1 MMVRDKATSRSY
13 STTAHTL
20 PTQEM
25 KRLGEQYE
33 DVLSRIQ
40 AQEAKEAQEA
50 QEAQVA
56 RAKEALAREQAA
68 EAARNVNQQKRSAM
82 MASVGTGGLQ
92 SGSAKKQAIAVTG
105 EESECGL
112 CVPG

>member
-25 KRLGEQYE
+25 KRLGEQYK
-33 DVLSRIQ
+33 DVLSRLQ
-40 AQEAKEAQEA
+40 AQEAKEA

-68 EAARNVNQQKRSAM
+68 EAARNVNRQKRSAM

-92 SGSAKKQAIAVTG
+92 SGSAKKQAIAVMG

>member
-25 KRLGEQYE
+25 KRLGEQYKV
-33 DVLSRIQ
+33 VLSRLQ
-40 AQEAKEAQEA
+40 AQEVKEAQLARAEEALA
-50 QEAQVA
+50 QEA
-56 RAKEALAREQAA
+56 A
-68 EAARNVNQQKRSAM
+68 EAVRNVNRQKRSSM
-82 MASVGTGGLQ
+82 MASVDTGGLQ